1 MAYPRILNQ
10 LGEIDR
16 LRGRAGNGI
25 NKCEESRRIFQS
37 LNDEDGEAKAL
48 YNLGYLNRSLGNLAE
63 SAESFEA
70 ALKLFRSIRHSQNMD
85 EDIAEALDGL
95 GQVYT
100 RQGKLEQAKKVL
112 LESLGIK
119 QELDNRFSTSKTYNN
134 LGKVYIE
141 FYNKQKQLEYLE
153 EAKKLFEKSLEI
165 KRELGDRQGEGTSLN
180 ELGKVHR
187 LMNECEKA
195 IDYYNKSLEVKS
207 KVSAT
212 EGGVPDRHGQ
222 GLTYME
228 MGLLYEEQRE
238 EEKATNYFQLALDY
252 LNNYS
257 PEFKQIS
264 KRIQKT

>member
-1 MAYPRILNQ
+1 
-10 LGEIDR
+10 
-16 LRGRAGNGI
+16 
-25 NKCEESRRIFQS
+25 
-37 LNDEDGEAKAL
+37 
-48 YNLGYLNRSLGNLAE
+48 
-63 SAESFEA
+63 
-70 ALKLFRSIRHSQNMD
+70 
-85 EDIAEALDGL
+85 
-95 GQVYT
+95 
-100 RQGKLEQAKKVL
+100 
-112 LESLGIK
+112 
-119 QELDNRFSTSKTYNN
+119 
-134 LGKVYIE
+134 
-141 FYNKQKQLEYLE
+141 
-153 EAKKLFEKSLEI
+153 
-165 KRELGDRQGEGTSLN
+165 
-180 ELGKVHR
+180 
-187 LMNECEKA
+187 MNECEKA